1 MEPSTFDE
9 IVNRRVSLEELREAL
24 EGPIGE
30 DERAEILRLVQWFT
44 RRYPSGEER
53 LAYIRQAYARC
64 SRRGRSGRAAQSDA
78 SRE

>member
-1 MEPSTFDE
+1 VNPDRVAA

-44 RRYPSGEER
+44 RRYPSSEER
-53 LAYIRQAYARC
+53 LAYARQAYARW
-64 SRRGRSGRAAQSDA
+64 SRKRRGD
-78 SRE
+78 